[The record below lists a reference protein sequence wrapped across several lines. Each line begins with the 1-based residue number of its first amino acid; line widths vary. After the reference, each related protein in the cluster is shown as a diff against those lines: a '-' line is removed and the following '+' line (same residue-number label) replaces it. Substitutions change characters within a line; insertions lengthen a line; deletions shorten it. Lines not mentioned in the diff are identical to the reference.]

1 MAPTEERLFDGG
13 YIRASLFKPDAPRLI
28 VTFRQRVNDPG
39 TFSQA
44 SPVRSFIRH
53 NHAHLHI
60 QSLQNDWY
68 INPDTQEIAKVLRD
82 LSARYRRVSAIGFSM
97 GGFAALRF
105 SKPLRLRQ
113 LIAVS
118 PQFTISPRL
127 LPEDAR
133 YRDCA
138 GSFDDALGSLDVTAR
153 RSLQGVILC
162 DPFKR
167 LDVVNARMIQTV
179 FPKLHICRLGG
190 GGHPASRVLRQG
202 GHFGELQKFL
212 LSGEVDPAR
221 VIALHRASRR
231 ESDHYWSHIARVAA
245 RRMRPEL
252 AEFAAERAAR
262 LLAVAQAGRN
272 PPDAS

>member
-1 MAPTEERLFDGG
+1 MAGTEDRVFDGDL
-13 YIRASLFKPDAPRLI
+13 IRASLFNPDADRLF

-39 TFSQA
+39 TFSGA
-44 SPVRSFIRH
+44 SPVHSFIRH
-53 NHAHLHI
+53 NHAHLHL
-60 QSLQNDWY
+60 QSRHNDWY
-68 INPDTQEIAKVLRD
+68 INADTLEIAKVLRD
-82 LSARYRRVSAIGFSM
+82 LTSRYRRVSAIGFSM
-97 GGFAALRF
+97 GGYAALRF

-127 LPEDAR
+127 LPGDAR

-138 GSFDDALGSLDVTAR
+138 GGFDDALGSLDATAR

-167 LDVVNARMIQTV
+167 LDVVNAEMIQTV
-179 FPKLHICRLGG
+179 FPKLRICRLGG

-202 GHFGELQKFL
+202 GHFGELQTLL
-212 LSGEVDPAR
+212 LSGEVGPAR
-221 VIALHRASRR
+221 VIALHRTSRR
-231 ESDHYWSHIARVAA
+231 ESDHYWSHIAKVAA
-245 RRMRPEL
+245 RRQRPEL

-262 LLAVAQAGRN
+262 LVAVAQAGRN